1 MSDTIKEFIISLGFA
16 SDEASEKRFNES
28 MERASKKAFEFGAA
42 MEGIAVVA
50 ATALAS
56 SARTFTD
63 LAVQSEVMR
72 TSVLNINALQYAF
85 TKMGGSAEQANA
97 VLSTISESMKANRG
111 NAQLWERLGFQ
122 IDEATGKLRGFSAA
136 QEKAGALGQYDP
148 NTSAGQN
155 SIKQY
160 FDQVHLNDETARTF
174 ITQHPED
181 LQKHFEEYKTDAA
194 SQGFNPDQAA
204 KDAKAFEGFIT
215 DITEENRHC
224 PGQVGAV
231 A

>member
-72 TSVLNINALQYAF
+72 TSVLNIKRCNSHSQR
-85 TKMGGSAEQANA
+85 MGGSC
-97 VLSTISESMKANRG
+97 R
-111 NAQLWERLGFQ
+111 
-122 IDEATGKLRGFSAA
+122 
-136 QEKAGALGQYDP
+136 
-148 NTSAGQN
+148 
-155 SIKQY
+155 
-160 FDQVHLNDETARTF
+160 
-174 ITQHPED
+174 
-181 LQKHFEEYKTDAA
+181 A
-194 SQGFNPDQAA
+194 SQRGSVDHQLVDESKSGQRATLGAA
-204 KDAKAFEGFIT
+204 RVS
-215 DITEENRHC
+215 NR
-224 PGQVGAV
+224 
-231 A
+231 

>member
-16 SDEASEKRFNES
+16 SDEASEKKFNES

-97 VLSTISESMKANRG
+97 VLSTISKSMKANRG
-111 NAQLWERLGFQ
+111 NAQLRERLGFQ

-136 QEKAGALGQYDP
+136 QEKAGPLGQYDP

-160 FDQVHLNDETARTF
+160 FDQVHLNDETAQPSSPSTRRIYRSTLRSTRLTPRARGSTPTRRPRTPR
-174 ITQHPED
+174 H
-181 LQKHFEEYKTDAA
+181 
-194 SQGFNPDQAA
+194 S
-204 KDAKAFEGFIT
+204 KDSLA